1 MANELECVCQNVM
14 IAVCVAMLLKTS
26 ESTKNNN
33 KKKKKARKCPGIQ
46 N

>member
-26 ESTKNNN
+26 ESTK
-33 KKKKKARKCPGIQ
+33 KKKEARKCPGIQ